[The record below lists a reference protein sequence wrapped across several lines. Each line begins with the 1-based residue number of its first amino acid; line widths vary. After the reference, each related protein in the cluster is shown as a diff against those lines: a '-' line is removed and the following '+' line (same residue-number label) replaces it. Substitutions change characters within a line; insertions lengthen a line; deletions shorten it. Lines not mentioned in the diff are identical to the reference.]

1 MPVPLRAPV
10 LLLAVLALPPSL
22 PAAASPSAAIP
33 VQARQ
38 GDSDPQPLVDLQTL
52 LKALEGWMKRFPTYG
67 VPEVLPNG
75 DIIIR
80 RHTPESPPRKPTPP
94 PDGTET

>member
-1 MPVPLRAPV
+1 MPVPLHAPV
-10 LLLAVLALPPSL
+10 LLLAVLALPL
-22 PAAASPSAAIP
+22 PAAASPPAPIP

-38 GDSDPQPLVDLQTL
+38 GDGSPQPLADLQTL
-52 LKALEGWMKRFPTYG
+52 LKALEGWMKRFPTYSA
-67 VPEVLPNG
+67 PEILPNG

-80 RHTPESPPRKPTPP
+80 RHIPESPPRKPSPH

>member
-1 MPVPLRAPV
+1 MPVTLRAPV
-10 LLLAVLALPPSL
+10 LPLAALALILAL
-22 PAAASPSAAIP
+22 PAAASPPPAIP

-38 GDSDPQPLVDLQTL
+38 DDTPQPLADLQAL

-67 VPEVLPNG
+67 APEILPNG

-80 RHTPESPPRKPTPP
+80 RHPPEPPPRKPTPH